1 LDNIKT
7 SWWASHRP
15 SKRRLVQLYCALL
28 YNAHVKGFLEGEI
41 YKSKTPTTKGICVPG
56 FNCYSC
62 PGAVGA
68 CPLGSLQN
76 AIGTTNKQIGFY
88 VFGILMLYGLMLG
101 RTICG
106 WLCPLGLIQ
115 ELLHKIPTPK
125 LKKNRVTR
133 ALSYLKYIILA
144 VFAIGITAWYGIA
157 HGVAVP
163 GFCKYICPAGTF
175 EGAIFLLS
183 NPARAGDF
191 SMLNILFTRKFI
203 IMLVIGLACVFCYR
217 SFCRFMCPLGAI
229 YGFFSKVAVVGVKV
243 DATRC
248 NHCGSCV
255 RNCGMD
261 VRHVGDHE
269 CIHCAKC
276 MDVCNQKAISLKAGS
291 FTLKA
296 PAGGCAD
303 DKPDSEAKRK
313 NFARIAWGVALAVLC
328 AALVYYNFL
337 DPNIKK
343 NDTAEPAAAETQTAT
358 EETAAADWSSDA
370 PVGNQPGQQLA
381 DFTITCLDGS
391 EFRLADQRGKPVFIN
406 LWATYCG
413 PCVKELPYFSEL
425 YKTHEG
431 DIAMLALHS
440 DIVDDDPQAYLDEHG
455 KDWVMPFA
463 IENDD
468 EAIWNI
474 VGGTTAMPQTIVL
487 NRKGEV
493 IYNQRGSVTPEMLE
507 TLYAQASEGGAA
519 EAAPATSLSSDA
531 PVGNQPGQQLADFTI
546 TCLDGSEFRLAD
558 QRGKPV
564 FINLWATYCGP
575 CVKELP
581 YFSEL
586 YKTHEGNI
594 AMLALHSD
602 IVDDDPQAY
611 LDEHG
616 KDWVMP
622 FAIENDDEAIW
633 NIVGG
638 TTAMPQTIV
647 LNRKGEVI
655 YNQRGS
661 VTPEMLETLYAQ
673 AAEK

>member
-1 LDNIKT
+1 MKS
-7 SWWASHRP
+7 SWWDAHRP
-15 SKRRLVQLYCALL
+15 SKRRLIQLYCALL

-41 YKSKTPTTKGICVPG
+41 YKSKSPTTKGICVPG

-76 AIGTTNKQIGFY
+76 AIGTSNKQIGFY
-88 VFGILMLYGLMLG
+88 VFGVLMLYGLILG

-115 ELLHKIPTPK
+115 ELLHKLPTLK
-125 LKKNRVTR
+125 LKKNRFTR
-133 ALSYLKYIILA
+133 ALSWLKYIILA

-191 SMLNILFTRKFI
+191 SMLNILFTRKFV

-217 SFCRFMCPLGAI
+217 SFCRFLCPLGAI
-229 YGFFSKVAVVGVKV
+229 YGFFSKLAVVGVKV

-248 NHCGSCV
+248 NHCGACV
-255 RNCGMD
+255 RSCGMD

-296 PAGGCAD
+296 PEGGCAD

-313 NFARIAWGVALAVLC
+313 KLGKITWGAALAVLC
-328 AALVYYNFL
+328 AALLYYNFL
-337 DPNIKK
+337 DPNIKQ
-343 NDTAEPAAAETQTAT
+343 NADSGTDVPASEAAAPA
-358 EETAAADWSSDA
+358 AAADWTSTA
-370 PVGNQPGQQLA
+370 PEGHEVGQQLS

-391 EFRLADQRGKPVFIN
+391 EFHLAEQRGKPVFIN

-413 PCVKELPYFSEL
+413 PCVKELPLFSDL
-425 YKTHEG
+425 YKAHEG

-440 DIVDDDPQAYLDEHG
+440 DVVDDDPKEYLNEHG

-463 IENDD
+463 VENED
-468 EAIWNI
+468 EKIWDG

-487 NRKGEV
+487 NRHGEV
-493 IYNQRGSVTPEMLE
+493 IYNQRGSVTAEILE
-507 TLYAQASEGGAA
+507 TLYQQAAEGGKA
-519 EAAPATSLSSDA
+519 EAPAAASADYTSTAPEGHE
-531 PVGNQPGQQLADFTI
+531 VGQQLSDFTI
-546 TCLDGSEFRLAD
+546 TCLDGSEFHLAE

-581 YFSEL
+581 LFSDL
-586 YKTHEGNI
+586 YKAHEGDI

-602 IVDDDPQAY
+602 VVDDDPKEY
-611 LDEHG
+611 LNEHG

-622 FAIENDDEAIW
+622 FAVENEDEKIW
-633 NIVGG
+633 DGVGG

-647 LNRKGEVI
+647 LNRHGEVI

-661 VTPEMLETLYAQ
+661 VTAEILETLYQQ

>member
-1 LDNIKT
+1 M
-7 SWWASHRP
+7 
-15 SKRRLVQLYCALL
+15 QLYCALL
-28 YNAHVKGFLEGEI
+28 YNAHLKGFLEGEI

-88 VFGILMLYGLMLG
+88 VFGILMLYGLILG

-191 SMLNILFTRKFI
+191 SMLNILFTRKFV

-217 SFCRFMCPLGAI
+217 SFCRFLCPLGAI
-229 YGFFSKVAVVGVKV
+229 YGFFSKVAVIGVKV
-243 DATRC
+243 DPTRC
-248 NHCGSCV
+248 NHCGACV

-303 DKPDSEAKRK
+303 DKPDSETRRK
-313 NFARIAWGVALAVLC
+313 KLAGIAWGVALAVLC

-343 NDTAEPAAAETQTAT
+343 ADTNEPAAAETQ
-358 EETAAADWSSDA
+358 TAAADWSSDA
-370 PVGNQPGQQLA
+370 PTGNQPGQQLA

-391 EFRLADQRGKPVFIN
+391 EFHLAEQRGKPVFIN

-413 PCVKELPYFSEL
+413 PCVKELPHFSEL
-425 YKTHEG
+425 YKNHEG

-440 DIVDDDPQAYLDEHG
+440 DIVDDDPQEYLNEHG

-463 IENDD
+463 VEKDD

-507 TLYAQASEGGAA
+507 TLYTQA
-519 EAAPATSLSSDA
+519 
-531 PVGNQPGQQLADFTI
+531 
-546 TCLDGSEFRLAD
+546 
-558 QRGKPV
+558 
-564 FINLWATYCGP
+564 
-575 CVKELP
+575 
-581 YFSEL
+581 
-586 YKTHEGNI
+586 
-594 AMLALHSD
+594 
-602 IVDDDPQAY
+602 
-611 LDEHG
+611 
-616 KDWVMP
+616 
-622 FAIENDDEAIW
+622 
-633 NIVGG
+633 
-638 TTAMPQTIV
+638 
-647 LNRKGEVI
+647 GE
-655 YNQRGS
+655 
-661 VTPEMLETLYAQ
+661 
-673 AAEK
+673 K

>member
-1 LDNIKT
+1 M
-7 SWWASHRP
+7 
-15 SKRRLVQLYCALL
+15 QLYCALL
-28 YNAHVKGFLEGEI
+28 YNAHVKGFIEGEI

-88 VFGILMLYGLMLG
+88 VFGILMLYGLILG

-115 ELLHKIPTPK
+115 ELLHKLPTPK
-125 LKKNRVTR
+125 LKKNRATR
-133 ALSYLKYIILA
+133 ALSYLKYVILA
-144 VFAIGITAWYGIA
+144 VFAVGITAWYGIA
-157 HGVAVP
+157 HGVALP
-163 GFCKYICPAGTF
+163 AFCKYICPAGTF
-175 EGAIFLLS
+175 EGAGFLLI
-183 NPARAGDF
+183 NPANAGDF
-191 SMLNILFTRKFI
+191 GMLNILFTRKFV
-203 IMLVIGLACVFCYR
+203 IMLIIGLACVFCYR
-217 SFCRFMCPLGAI
+217 SFCRFLCPLGAI
-229 YGFFSKVAVVGVKV
+229 YGFFSKVALVGVKV
-243 DATRC
+243 DSVRC

-276 MDVCNQKAISLKAGS
+276 MDVCSQKAISIKAGS

-296 PAGGCAD
+296 PTGGCAD

-313 NFARIAWGVALAVLC
+313 KLGKIAWAVALVILC
-328 AALVYYNFL
+328 AALLYYNFL

-343 NDTAEPAAAETQTAT
+343 AETPAAEPAVVEAETSVQ
-358 EETAAADWSSDA
+358 EAAPADWSSSA
-370 PVGNQPGQQLA
+370 PLGCEVGQQLP

-391 EFRLADQRGKPVFIN
+391 EFHLADYRGKPVFIN

-413 PCVKELPYFSEL
+413 PCVKELPHFSEL
-425 YKTHEG
+425 YKAHEG

-440 DIVDDDPQAYLDEHG
+440 DIVADDPREYLDEFG

-463 IENDD
+463 VENDD
-468 EAIWNI
+468 EVIWNL

-487 NRKGEV
+487 NRRGEV
-493 IYNQRGSVTPEMLE
+493 VFNQRGSVTPEMLA
-507 TLYAQASEGGAA
+507 TLYEQASEGGEA
-519 EAAPATSLSSDA
+519 ETPAAPAADYTSSA
-531 PVGNQPGQQLADFTI
+531 PLGCEVGQQLPDFAI
-546 TCLDGSEFRLAD
+546 TCLDGSEFHLAD
-558 QRGKPV
+558 YRGEPV

-581 YFSEL
+581 HFSEL
-586 YKTHEGNI
+586 YKAHEGDI

-602 IVDDDPQAY
+602 IVADDPREY
-611 LDEHG
+611 LDEFG

-622 FAIENDDEAIW
+622 FAVENDDEVIW
-633 NIVGG
+633 NLVGG

-647 LNRKGEVI
+647 LNRRGEVVF
-655 YNQRGS
+655 NQRGS
-661 VTPEMLETLYAQ
+661 VTPEMLATLYEQ
-673 AAEK
+673 ASA

>member
-1 LDNIKT
+1 MKT
-7 SWWASHRP
+7 SWWESHRP

-41 YKSKTPTTKGICVPG
+41 YKSKSPTTKGICVPG

-115 ELLHKIPTPK
+115 ELLNKLPTPK

-133 ALSYLKYIILA
+133 ALSWLKYVILG
-144 VFAIGITAWYGIA
+144 VFVIGITAWYGIA
-157 HGVAVP
+157 HGVALP
-163 GFCKYICPAGTF
+163 AFCKYICPAGTF
-175 EGAIFLLS
+175 EGAMFLLA
-183 NPARAGDF
+183 NPANAGDF
-191 SMLNILFTRKFI
+191 SMLNILFTRKFV
-203 IMLVIGLACVFCYR
+203 IMLIIGLACVFCYR
-217 SFCRFMCPLGAI
+217 SFCRFLCPLGAI
-229 YGFFSKVAVVGVKV
+229 YGLFSKVAVVGVKV
-243 DATRC
+243 DASRC

-276 MDVCNQKAISLKAGS
+276 MDVCNQKAISLKAGT

-303 DKPDSEAKRK
+303 DKPDSEAKSQK
-313 NFARIAWGVALAVLC
+313 LGKIAWGAALAVLC
-328 AALVYYNFL
+328 FALAWYNFL

-343 NDTAEPAAAETQTAT
+343 NSAEPAEPVQAAQTEAT
-358 EETAAADWSSDA
+358 AQDWSSDA
-370 PVGNQPGQQLA
+370 PLGCEVGNQLP

-391 EFRLADQRGKPVFIN
+391 EFHLAETRGKPVFIN

-413 PCVKELPYFSEL
+413 PCVKELPHFSEL
-425 YKTHEG
+425 YKAHED

-440 DIVDDDPQAYLDEHG
+440 DIVADDPQEYLDEFG

-463 IENDD
+463 VENED
-468 EAIWNI
+468 EVIWDL

-493 IYNQRGSVTPEMLE
+493 IYNQRGSVTPEMLA
-507 TLYAQASEGGAA
+507 TLYEQASAGA
-519 EAAPATSLSSDA
+519 EAAPIAEFTSDA
-531 PVGNQPGQQLADFTI
+531 PLGCEVGNQLPDFTI
-546 TCLDGSEFRLAD
+546 TCLDGSEFHLAET
-558 QRGKPV
+558 RGKPV

-581 YFSEL
+581 HFSEL
-586 YKTHEGNI
+586 YKAHEDDI

-602 IVDDDPQAY
+602 IVADDPQEY
-611 LDEHG
+611 LDEFG

-622 FAIENDDEAIW
+622 FAVENEDEVIW
-633 NIVGG
+633 DLVGG

-661 VTPEMLETLYAQ
+661 VTPEMLATLYEQ
-673 AAEK
+673 ASAK

>member
-1 LDNIKT
+1 
-7 SWWASHRP
+7 
-15 SKRRLVQLYCALL
+15 VQLYCALL

-133 ALSYLKYIILA
+133 ALSYLKYILLA

-183 NPARAGDF
+183 NPANANDF
-191 SMLNILFTRKFI
+191 SMLNILFTRKFV

-217 SFCRFMCPLGAI
+217 SFCRFICPLGAI

-255 RNCGMD
+255 RSCGMD

-296 PAGGCAD
+296 PEGGCAD
-303 DKPDSEAKRK
+303 DRPDSEAKRK
-313 NFARIAWGVALAVLC
+313 KFAKIAWGVALAVLC
-328 AALVYYNFL
+328 AALAYYNFL

-343 NDTAEPAAAETQTAT
+343 AEPAEPAAVDTSAPADEA
-358 EETAAADWSSDA
+358 AAADWSSDA
-370 PVGNQPGQQLA
+370 PLGNQAGQQLP
-381 DFTITCLDGS
+381 DFTIKCLDGS
-391 EFRLADQRGKPVFIN
+391 EFHLADQRGKPVFIN

-425 YKTHEG
+425 YKAHEG

-440 DIVDDDPQAYLDEHG
+440 DIVDDDPQEYLNEHG

-463 IENDD
+463 VENDD
-468 EAIWNI
+468 EAIWDI

-493 IYNQRGSVTPEMLE
+493 V
-507 TLYAQASEGGAA
+507 
-519 EAAPATSLSSDA
+519 
-531 PVGNQPGQQLADFTI
+531 
-546 TCLDGSEFRLAD
+546 
-558 QRGKPV
+558 
-564 FINLWATYCGP
+564 
-575 CVKELP
+575 
-581 YFSEL
+581 
-586 YKTHEGNI
+586 
-594 AMLALHSD
+594 
-602 IVDDDPQAY
+602 
-611 LDEHG
+611 
-616 KDWVMP
+616 
-622 FAIENDDEAIW
+622 
-633 NIVGG
+633 
-638 TTAMPQTIV
+638 
-647 LNRKGEVI
+647 

-673 AAEK
+673 AAE

>member
-1 LDNIKT
+1 MLALDNVKS
-7 SWWASHRP
+7 SWWDTHRP

-41 YKSKTPTTKGICVPG
+41 YKSKSPTTKGICVPG

-76 AIGTTNKQIGFY
+76 AIGTSGKQIGFY
-88 VFGILMLYGLMLG
+88 VYGILMLYGLILG

-115 ELLHKIPTPK
+115 ELLHKLPTPK

-133 ALSYLKYIILA
+133 ALSWLKYIILA
-144 VFAIGITAWYGIA
+144 VFAVGITAWYGIA

-191 SMLNILFTRKFI
+191 SMLNILFTRKFV

-217 SFCRFMCPLGAI
+217 SFCRFLCPLGAI
-229 YGFFSKVAVVGVKV
+229 YGFFSKLAVVGVKV

-248 NHCGSCV
+248 NHCGACV
-255 RNCGMD
+255 RSCGMD

-313 NFARIAWGVALAVLC
+313 KLGKIAWGAALAVLC
-328 AALVYYNFL
+328 AALLYYNFL
-337 DPNIKK
+337 DPNIRQSA
-343 NDTAEPAAAETQTAT
+343 DSGTDAPASEAAAPA
-358 EETAAADWSSDA
+358 AAADWTSNA
-370 PVGNQPGQQLA
+370 PEGHEVGQQLP

-391 EFRLADQRGKPVFIN
+391 EFHLTDLRGKPVFIN

-413 PCVKELPYFSEL
+413 PCVKELPFFSEL
-425 YKTHEG
+425 YKAHEG

-440 DIVDDDPQAYLDEHG
+440 DIVDDDPKEYLNEHG

-463 IENDD
+463 VENED
-468 EAIWNI
+468 EKIWDA

-487 NRKGEV
+487 NRHGEV
-493 IYNQRGSVTPEMLE
+493 IYNQRGSVTAEILE
-507 TLYAQASEGGAA
+507 TLYQ
-519 EAAPATSLSSDA
+519 
-531 PVGNQPGQQLADFTI
+531 
-546 TCLDGSEFRLAD
+546 
-558 QRGKPV
+558 
-564 FINLWATYCGP
+564 
-575 CVKELP
+575 
-581 YFSEL
+581 
-586 YKTHEGNI
+586 
-594 AMLALHSD
+594 
-602 IVDDDPQAY
+602 
-611 LDEHG
+611 
-616 KDWVMP
+616 
-622 FAIENDDEAIW
+622 
-633 NIVGG
+633 
-638 TTAMPQTIV
+638 
-647 LNRKGEVI
+647 
-655 YNQRGS
+655 
-661 VTPEMLETLYAQ
+661 Q

>member
-1 LDNIKT
+1 MKV
-7 SWWASHRP
+7 SWWESHRP

-41 YKSKTPTTKGICVPG
+41 YKSKSPTTKGICVPG

-76 AIGTTNKQIGFY
+76 AIGTTHKQIGFY
-88 VFGILMLYGLMLG
+88 VYGILMLYGLILG

-115 ELLHKIPTPK
+115 ELLHKLPTPK

-133 ALSYLKYIILA
+133 ALSWLKYIILA
-144 VFAIGITAWYGIA
+144 VFAVGITAWYGIA

-191 SMLNILFTRKFI
+191 SMLNILFTRKFV

-217 SFCRFMCPLGAI
+217 SFCRFLCPLGAI

-248 NHCGSCV
+248 NHCGACV
-255 RNCGMD
+255 RSCGMD

-276 MDVCNQKAISLKAGS
+276 MDVCNQKAISLRAGG

-296 PAGGCAD
+296 PQGGCAD
-303 DKPDSEAKRK
+303 DKPDSEAQRRRLGK
-313 NFARIAWGVALAVLC
+313 IAWGVALAVLC
-328 AALVYYNFL
+328 AALLYYNFL

-343 NDTAEPAAAETQTAT
+343 NTDTAADAAASEAVQAPAAET
-358 EETAAADWSSDA
+358 DWSSTA
-370 PVGNQPGQQLA
+370 PEGHEVGQQLG

-391 EFRLADQRGKPVFIN
+391 EFHLADYRGKPVFIN

-425 YKTHEG
+425 YKAHEG

-440 DIVDDDPQAYLDEHG
+440 DVVDDDPQEYLNEYG
-455 KDWVMPFA
+455 KDWTMPFA
-463 IENDD
+463 VENDD
-468 EAIWNI
+468 EKIWDG

-487 NRKGEV
+487 NRHGEV
-493 IYNQRGSVTPEMLE
+493 IYNQRGSVTPEILE
-507 TLYAQASEGGAA
+507 TLYRQAAGGEA
-519 EAAPATSLSSDA
+519 EAAPAAAETDWSSTS
-531 PVGNQPGQQLADFTI
+531 PEGHEVGQQLADFTI
-546 TCLDGSEFRLAD
+546 TCLDGSEFHLAD
-558 QRGKPV
+558 YRGKPV

-586 YKTHEGNI
+586 YKAHEGDI

-602 IVDDDPQAY
+602 VVDDDPQEY
-611 LDEHG
+611 LNEYG
-616 KDWVMP
+616 KDWTMP
-622 FAIENDDEAIW
+622 FAVENDDEKIW
-633 NIVGG
+633 DGVGG

-647 LNRKGEVI
+647 LNRHGEVI

-661 VTPEMLETLYAQ
+661 VTPEILETLYRQ

>member
-1 LDNIKT
+1 M
-7 SWWASHRP
+7 
-15 SKRRLVQLYCALL
+15 QLYCALL
-28 YNAHVKGFLEGEI
+28 YNAHVRGFLEGEI
-41 YKSKTPTTKGICVPG
+41 YKSKTPTTKGLCVPG

-115 ELLHKIPTPK
+115 ELLHKLPTPK
-125 LKKNRVTR
+125 IKKNRVTR
-133 ALSYLKYIILA
+133 ALTWLKYIILA
-144 VFAIGITAWYGIA
+144 VFAVGITAWYGIA
-157 HGVAVP
+157 HGVALP

-175 EGAIFLLS
+175 EGAVFLLV
-183 NPARAGDF
+183 NPANAGDF
-191 SMLNILFTRKFI
+191 GMLNILFTRKFV
-203 IMLVIGLACVFCYR
+203 IMLIIGLACVFCYR
-217 SFCRFMCPLGAI
+217 SFCRFLCPLGAI
-229 YGFFSKVAVVGVKV
+229 YGLFSKVAVVGVKV
-243 DATRC
+243 DAARC
-248 NHCGSCV
+248 NHCGACV

-276 MDVCNQKAISLKAGS
+276 MDVCSQKAISIKAGS

-296 PAGGCAD
+296 PTGGCAD

-313 NFARIAWGVALAVLC
+313 KLGKIAWAVALVILC
-328 AALVYYNFL
+328 AALLYYNFL
-337 DPNIKK
+337 DPNIRKAE
-343 NDTAEPAAAETQTAT
+343 TPAVEPAVVEAETSVQ
-358 EETAAADWSSDA
+358 EAAPADWSSSA
-370 PVGNQPGQQLA
+370 PLGCEVGQQLP

-391 EFRLADQRGKPVFIN
+391 DFHLADYRGKPVFIN

-413 PCVKELPYFSEL
+413 PCVKELPHFSEL
-425 YKTHEG
+425 YKAHEG

-440 DIVDDDPQAYLDEHG
+440 DIVADDPREYLDEFG

-463 IENDD
+463 VENDD
-468 EAIWNI
+468 EVIWDL

-487 NRKGEV
+487 NRRGEV
-493 IYNQRGSVTPEMLE
+493 VFNQRGSVTPEMLA
-507 TLYAQASEGGAA
+507 TLYEQASEGGEA
-519 EAAPATSLSSDA
+519 AAPAAPAVDYTSSA
-531 PVGNQPGQQLADFTI
+531 PLGNEVGQQLPDFTI
-546 TCLDGSEFRLAD
+546 TCLDGSDFHLAD
-558 QRGKPV
+558 YRGKPV

-581 YFSEL
+581 HFSEL
-586 YKTHEGNI
+586 YKAHEGDI

-602 IVDDDPQAY
+602 IVADDPREY
-611 LDEHG
+611 LDEFG

-622 FAIENDDEAIW
+622 FAVENDDELIW
-633 NIVGG
+633 DLVGG

-647 LNRKGEVI
+647 LNRRGEVVF
-655 YNQRGS
+655 NQRGS
-661 VTPEMLETLYAQ
+661 VTPEMLATLYEQASAQ
-673 AAEK
+673 

>member
-1 LDNIKT
+1 MKT
-7 SWWASHRP
+7 SWWESHRP

-28 YNAHVKGFLEGEI
+28 YNAHVKGFVEGEI
-41 YKSKTPTTKGICVPG
+41 YKSKSPTTKGICVPG

-115 ELLHKIPTPK
+115 ELLNKLPTPK

-133 ALSYLKYIILA
+133 ALSWLKYVILG
-144 VFAIGITAWYGIA
+144 VFVIGITAWYGIA
-157 HGVAVP
+157 HGVALP
-163 GFCKYICPAGTF
+163 AFCKYICPAGTS
-175 EGAIFLLS
+175 EGAMFLLA
-183 NPARAGDF
+183 NPANAGDF

-203 IMLVIGLACVFCYR
+203 IMLIIGLACVFCYR
-217 SFCRFMCPLGAI
+217 SFCRFLCPLGAI
-229 YGFFSKVAVVGVKV
+229 YGLFSKVAVVGVKV
-243 DATRC
+243 DPTRC

-261 VRHVGDHE
+261 VHHVGDHE

-303 DKPDSEAKRK
+303 DKPDSEAKRQK
-313 NFARIAWGVALAVLC
+313 LGKIAWGVALAVLC
-328 AALVYYNFL
+328 FALAWYNFL

-343 NDTAEPAAAETQTAT
+343 QAAEPAEPVQASQTDAT
-358 EETAAADWSSDA
+358 VADWSSDA
-370 PVGNQPGQQLA
+370 PLGCEVGNQLP

-391 EFRLADQRGKPVFIN
+391 EFHLADYRGKPVFIN

-413 PCVKELPYFSEL
+413 PCVKELPHFSEL
-425 YKTHEG
+425 YKAHED

-440 DIVDDDPQAYLDEHG
+440 DIVADDPQEYLDEFG

-463 IENDD
+463 VENED
-468 EAIWNI
+468 EVIWDL

-493 IYNQRGSVTPEMLE
+493 IYNQRGSVTPEMLA
-507 TLYAQASEGGAA
+507 TLYEQASAGA
-519 EAAPATSLSSDA
+519 ETAPAAAAFTSDA
-531 PVGNQPGQQLADFTI
+531 PLGCEVGNQLPDFTI
-546 TCLDGSEFRLAD
+546 TCLDGSEFHLAD
-558 QRGKPV
+558 YRGKPV

-581 YFSEL
+581 HFSEL
-586 YKTHEGNI
+586 YKAHEDDI

-602 IVDDDPQAY
+602 IVADDPQEY
-611 LDEHG
+611 LDEFG

-622 FAIENDDEAIW
+622 FAVENEDEVIW
-633 NIVGG
+633 DLVGG

-661 VTPEMLETLYAQ
+661 VTPEMLATLYEQ
-673 AAEK
+673 ASAK

>member
-1 LDNIKT
+1 MLALDNVKT

-28 YNAHVKGFLEGEI
+28 YNAHVKGFVEGEI
-41 YKSKTPTTKGICVPG
+41 YKSKAPTTKGICVPG

-76 AIGTTNKQIGFY
+76 AIGTSSKQTGYY
-88 VFGILMLYGLMLG
+88 VFGILLLYGLILG

-115 ELLHKIPTPK
+115 ELLNKIPTPK

-133 ALSYLKYIILA
+133 ALSYLKYVILA
-144 VFAIGITAWYGIA
+144 VFVVGITAWYGIA
-157 HGVAVP
+157 HGVALP
-163 GFCKYICPAGTF
+163 AFCKYICPAGTS

-183 NPARAGDF
+183 NPANANDF
-191 SMLNILFTRKFI
+191 SMLNILFTRKFV

-217 SFCRFMCPLGAI
+217 SFCRFLCPLGAI
-229 YGFFSKVAVVGVKV
+229 YGLFSKVALVGVKV
-243 DATRC
+243 DAARC
-248 NHCGSCV
+248 NHCGACV

-291 FTLKA
+291 FTLRA
-296 PAGGCAD
+296 PEGGCAN

-313 NFARIAWGVALAVLC
+313 KFGKIAWGVALAVLC
-328 AALVYYNFL
+328 FALLWYNVF

-343 NDTAEPAAAETQTAT
+343 NADDPTQAEQAEAV
-358 EETAAADWSSDA
+358 ESDWSSSA
-370 PVGNQPGQQLA
+370 PVGSEAGNQLA

-391 EFRLADQRGKPVFIN
+391 EFHLADYRGKPVFIN

-413 PCVKELPYFSEL
+413 PCVKELPFFSEL
-425 YKTHEG
+425 YKTHG
-431 DIAMLALHS
+431 DDIAMLALHS
-440 DIVDDDPQAYLDEHG
+440 DIVADDPQEYLDEFG
-455 KDWVMPFA
+455 KDWAMPFA
-463 IENDD
+463 VENED
-468 EAIWNI
+468 EVIWNI

-493 IYNQRGSVTPEMLE
+493 V
-507 TLYAQASEGGAA
+507 
-519 EAAPATSLSSDA
+519 
-531 PVGNQPGQQLADFTI
+531 
-546 TCLDGSEFRLAD
+546 
-558 QRGKPV
+558 
-564 FINLWATYCGP
+564 
-575 CVKELP
+575 
-581 YFSEL
+581 
-586 YKTHEGNI
+586 
-594 AMLALHSD
+594 
-602 IVDDDPQAY
+602 
-611 LDEHG
+611 
-616 KDWVMP
+616 
-622 FAIENDDEAIW
+622 
-633 NIVGG
+633 
-638 TTAMPQTIV
+638 
-647 LNRKGEVI
+647 

-673 AAEK
+673 AAG